1 MYNVIEFSSSVRV
14 YDRVEEYSSVI
25 SFNSLENIFK
35 EYIDIEWWKDFS
47 NKDEISIDDVLDMK
61 DDIGVMSVN
70 EDMSLYIFKSDDI
83 CNLIEDYVFEL
94 GMRVKGVK

>member
-14 YDRVEEYSSVI
+14 YDRVEEYSSVR

-70 EDMSLYIFKSDDI
+70 EDMSLYIFKSDDL

-94 GMRVKGVK
+94 GMRIKGVK

>member
-47 NKDEISIDDVLDMK
+47 NKDEISIDDVLEMK
-61 DDIGVMSVN
+61 GDIGVMSVN

>member
-1 MYNVIEFSSSVRV
+1 MYNVIEFSESVRV
-14 YDRVEEYSSVI
+14 YDRVSEYSSI
-25 SFNSLENIFK
+25 KSFNSLENIFK

-47 NKDEISIDDVLDMK
+47 CKDEIGIDDVLNMK

-70 EDMSLYIFKSDDI
+70 EDMSLYIFKSDDV

-94 GMRVKGVK
+94 GMRVKVN

>member
-70 EDMSLYIFKSDDI
+70 EDMSLYIFKSDDL

-94 GMRVKGVK
+94 GMRIKGVK